1 MLIRLSPAERSVR
14 RPIRGGKGG
23 YGVRGSTTD
32 LGEGHSLVQA
42 PGGVC
47 QVTCKGQQGKYQ
59 TCQLLF
65 EHEQKC
71 DLMIQN
77 PDVVTSFSQNVFI
90 HKHLAT
96 LCPVLYGGH
105 WEK

>member
-42 PGGVC
+42 PGGC
-47 QVTCKGQQGKYQ
+47 AKSPARGNR
-59 TCQLLF
+59 
-65 EHEQKC
+65 ENIE
-71 DLMIQN
+71 
-77 PDVVTSFSQNVFI
+77 
-90 HKHLAT
+90 
-96 LCPVLYGGH
+96 PVSSSSSMN
-105 WEK
+105 KSVI